1 MNEHAWHRCDRLYEL
16 FAFAQDH
23 LSDRKRRL
31 FAVACCRRGLHL
43 MPNDDTRH
51 ALAIAERYALELE
64 SEESLEKAEML
75 AFLAHLD
82 ARDRSVV
89 VEGEV
94 GMPWSRST
102 ELITQ
107 AVSLAA
113 SHGVYASFD
122 AADHARRAIA
132 EGGGW
137 RGEQVEE
144 VVQCRLFREMFGPT
158 LFHAIRID
166 PLWLCANDRAVS
178 RIAEEIEAGAAE
190 LYPILGDAIEDAGC
204 SDSAILTHCREYAD
218 HVRGCWLVDLVL
230 GRNDGN

>member
-1 MNEHAWHRCDRLYEL
+1 MDENTWNRCDRLYEM

-31 FAVACCRRGLHL
+31 FAVACCRRGVHL
-43 MPNDDTRH
+43 MPNDDTRN
-51 ALAIAERYALELE
+51 ALFVAGRYALGLE
-64 SEESLEKAEML
+64 SEEMLEKAEML

-82 ARDRSVV
+82 ARDRSVIAS
-89 VEGEV
+89 EGV
-94 GMPWSRST
+94 PPWSRST

-113 SHGVYASFD
+113 SHGIYASYD

-132 EGGGW
+132 EGAGW

-158 LFHAIRID
+158 LFRSSRID
-166 PLWLCANDRAVS
+166 PSWMQANDRAVY
-178 RIAEEIEAGAAE
+178 RIAEEIEAGAME
-190 LYPILGDAIEDAGC
+190 LYPILGDALEDAGC
-204 SDSAILTHCREYAD
+204 SDSAILTHCREYAE
-218 HVRGCWLVDLVL
+218 HVCGCWLVDLVL
-230 GRNDGN
+230 GR